1 MLLCHDA
8 AACQSRPSLSVQ
20 RRDRE
25 DAGRC
30 SDSGQRGMHVC
41 TLASGANQIAV
52 SKDASIHLPISSDV
66 QPMTN
71 VAARN
76 AELCTILLRNM
87 AALTRTVPPVI
98 MSNHASSLFG

>member
-1 MLLCHDA
+1 MDEAVLVAPLHWQCKSNRR
-8 AACQSRPSLSVQ
+8 QQGRIYPS
-20 RRDRE
+20 
-25 DAGRC
+25 A
-30 SDSGQRGMHVC
+30 
-41 TLASGANQIAV
+41 
-52 SKDASIHLPISSDV
+52 HLPISSDV